1 MDIFATAAAIASA
14 KTPTQVE
21 GVNLVP
27 YLTGE
32 DDRRPHET
40 LFWRQGGKTAMRHG
54 DWKLVRMG
62 GKARVR
68 KTAWELYDLS
78 EDVAETN
85 NLAKDH
91 PDVLEQLI
99 ERWQTMNNE
108 MIEPLF

>member
-1 MDIFATAAAIASA
+1 MPHRCLATL
-14 KTPTQVE
+14 TPEQRFVGATVVFTGQV
-21 GVNLVP
+21 GNQVDAFDLRGS
-27 YLTGE
+27 LSG
-32 DDRRPHET
+32 
-40 LFWRQGGKTAMRHG
+40 
-54 DWKLVRMG
+54 
-62 GKARVR
+62 RVR